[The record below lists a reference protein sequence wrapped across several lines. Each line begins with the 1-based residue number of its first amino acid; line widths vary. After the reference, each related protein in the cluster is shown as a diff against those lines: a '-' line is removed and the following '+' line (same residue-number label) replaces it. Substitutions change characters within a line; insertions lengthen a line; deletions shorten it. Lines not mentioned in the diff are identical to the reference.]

1 MNLEL
6 RGRIYYATLLVP
18 EDVRSTLGKTRF
30 KQSLG
35 TGNKREAELLKAP
48 YIASWKA
55 QIKQARG
62 STNAVS
68 NEALRWK
75 NALAQ
80 APDEDTRHTWEIV
93 LADEVERIEEAEG
106 FQAAKDFHDLAAGL
120 TTPSS
125 LYYDTWKTQITLAP
139 KTKDQMIKDVGLLV
153 AKFPTLQGITKN
165 SVRRWIDQLRAS
177 GKGASSISRILSFCR
192 HYWKYVQTYDAVDE
206 ESAPFTGVLES
217 APKKNKKRKTA
228 NYPYTPADVVK
239 LWQAAAT
246 RRVGQAGSKAT
257 DTQLADL
264 IALGAFSGARIEE
277 LCSLKT
283 SKVFEDYFSIED
295 AKTEAGWR
303 EVPIHSAIAP
313 LVKRLKKA
321 SKDGYLL
328 SGLTFNKYED
338 RSNAIGKRYGRLKKA
353 QGFPDTHT
361 FHSYRSTVSTLLE
374 NAKVPEGIAADIIG
388 HDKPSMTYGLYSG
401 GSYMDTMRE
410 ALEKVC
416 YPFPTALE

>member
-18 EDVRSTLGKTRF
+18 EDVRSTLGKVRF

-48 YIASWKA
+48 FIASWKA
-55 QIKQARG
+55 QIRQARG

-125 LYYDTWKTQITLAP
+125 HYYDTWKTQITLAA

-153 AKFPTLQGITKN
+153 AKFPTLQGVTKN
-165 SVRRWIDQLRAS
+165 SVRHWIDQLRAS
-177 GKGASSISRILSFCR
+177 GKGDSSISRILSFCR
-192 HYWKYVQTYDAVDE
+192 HFWKYVQTYDAVDR
-206 ESAPFTGVLES
+206 ESAPFTGVFAS
-217 APKKNKKRKTA
+217 APKGTRKVT
-228 NYPYTPADVVK
+228 NFPYDTADVVK
-239 LWQAAAT
+239 LWQAAT
-246 RRVGQAGSKAT
+246 ERRVGQAGSKVT

-264 IALGAFSGARIEE
+264 IALGAFTGARIEE

-283 SKVFEDYFSIED
+283 SKVFEDSFSIED
-295 AKTEAGWR
+295 AKTAAGWR
-303 EVPIHSAIAP
+303 EVPIHSAIAV

-321 SKDGYLL
+321 SKDGHLL

-353 QGFPDTHT
+353 EGFPDTHT

-401 GSYMDTMRE
+401 GADMDTKRE

-416 YPFPTALE
+416 YPFPATLE